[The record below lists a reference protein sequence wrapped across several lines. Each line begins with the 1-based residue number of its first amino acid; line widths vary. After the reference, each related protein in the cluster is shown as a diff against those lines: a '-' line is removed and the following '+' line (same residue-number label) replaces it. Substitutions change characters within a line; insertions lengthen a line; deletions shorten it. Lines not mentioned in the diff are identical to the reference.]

1 MDKRMI
7 SQLGFMGEESEF
19 LNFAMAEQGAE
30 QAPGLRAQQQAAR
43 WL

>member
-30 QAPGLRAQQQAAR
+30 QAAR